1 MIRQEPS
8 RVTEAR
14 AFDRH
19 RPLLFSIAYRML
31 GSVMD
36 AEDAVQ
42 EACLRWRGAEG
53 EIRSSEGYLS
63 TVVTR
68 LSIDRL
74 RSAKARRERYVGLW
88 LPEPLATGED
98 ADVAEAPVVGE
109 TLSMAFLV
117 LLESLNPVERAV
129 FLLREVFDYD
139 YAEISSIVG
148 KSEANCRQIARG
160 ARQAVAARRPR
171 FESSESQQERM
182 TRLFVEACAGGTCR
196 VCSRCSLRTWFSTRT
211 AGARPSRRASRST
224 GRTGSPACCW
234 DWPARELPGSPTS
247 ASWGSTAASASSVT
261 RGSSNQRY
269 YPRDLRRADTDRP
282 QRAKP
287 GQAARRAYHERDQ
300 DERGKV
306 KTRMLMAAVVPYGY
320 QAMVGLERWTA
331 SAGLDKRL
339 HDLIR
344 IRASQINGCAF
355 CIDLHTRDAR
365 RLGEEEARIYA
376 LDAWREYPFF
386 SREERAALALT
397 EAVTLLSETRV
408 PDDVWELAE
417 HVFGDE
423 YLAKVLMAIVTINA
437 WNRIAVSTRMAP
449 EAPQP

>member
-68 LSIDRL
+68 FSIDRL

-148 KSEANCRQIARG
+148 KSEANCRQIARR
-160 ARQAVAARRPR
+160 ARQAVASKRGRRA
-171 FESSESQQERM
+171 SSESQQERM
-182 TRLFVEACAGGTCR
+182 TRLFVEACAGGDMQGLLSLLSEDVVLYSDGGGKAVTARIPVYGSDR
-196 VCSRCSLRTWFSTRT
+196 VARLLLGLARKRAAWFTDIRLVGINGRLGVVGYSGIFQP
-211 AGARPSRRASRST
+211 ALLPS
-224 GRTGSPACCW
+224 
-234 DWPARELPGSPTS
+234 GSPTGGYGPS
-247 ASWGSTAASASSVT
+247 STCET
-261 RGSSNQRY
+261 
-269 YPRDLRRADTDRP
+269 
-282 QRAKP
+282 
-287 GQAARRAYHERDQ
+287 
-300 DERGKV
+300 
-306 KTRMLMAAVVPYGY
+306 
-320 QAMVGLERWTA
+320 WT
-331 SAGLDKRL
+331 S
-339 HDLIR
+339 
-344 IRASQINGCAF
+344 CAP
-355 CIDLHTRDAR
+355 CL
-365 RLGEEEARIYA
+365 
-376 LDAWREYPFF
+376 P
-386 SREERAALALT
+386 
-397 EAVTLLSETRV
+397 
-408 PDDVWELAE
+408 
-417 HVFGDE
+417 
-423 YLAKVLMAIVTINA
+423 
-437 WNRIAVSTRMAP
+437 
-449 EAPQP
+449 